1 MALSAEQRTQIEQR
15 LREERTRTLQVLRS
29 LEADRSGDTT
39 QDEAGDLSK
48 VPFHPADLGTDT
60 MDAELDAS
68 NVTRTSRELADID
81 DALDRLY
88 RAPEKFGVADDGKEI
103 PFERLVVIPW
113 ARTAD

>member
-15 LREERTRTLQVLRS
+15 LQEERTRALQTLRG
-29 LEADRSGDTT
+29 LEADQSGDTV
-39 QDEAGDLSK
+39 QDEAGDLTK

-60 MDAELDAS
+60 MDSELDAS

-88 RAPEKFGVADDGKEI
+88 RTPEKFGVTDDGKVI
-103 PFERLVVIPW
+103 PFERLVIIPW

>member
-15 LREERTRTLQVLRS
+15 LREERARTLESLRG
-29 LEADRSGDTT
+29 LDADRSGATA
-39 QDEAGDLSK
+39 QDEAGDLTK

-60 MDAELDAS
+60 MDAELNAS
-68 NVTRTSRELADID
+68 NATRVSRELADID

-88 RAPEKFGVADDGKEI
+88 RVPETFGVADDGREI
-103 PFERLVVIPW
+103 PFERLVMIPW

>member
-15 LREERTRTLQVLRS
+15 LQEERARTLASLRG
-29 LEADRSGDTT
+29 LEAGRSGATN
-39 QDEAGDLSK
+39 QDEAGDLTK

-68 NVTRTSRELADID
+68 NATRVSRELADID

-88 RAPEKFGVADDGKEI
+88 RTPEKFGLAEDGREI

>member
-15 LREERTRTLQVLRS
+15 LREERTRTLQTLRG
-29 LEADRSGDTT
+29 LEASQSDTV
-39 QDEAGDLSK
+39 QDEAGDLTK
-48 VPFHPADLGTDT
+48 MPFHPADLGTDT
-60 MDAELDAS
+60 MDSELDAS

-88 RAPEKFGVADDGKEI
+88 RTPEKFGITDDGKEI